1 MSSKYYEWLARN
13 EKPEEPRE
21 LTPAEKRKNWWFYHK
36 WFVLLGV
43 LLAAIAVDI
52 LWSNLSRPQ
61 PDYRFAYVGSNPL
74 PDDTV
79 SALQAALEELG
90 EDANGDG
97 KTAVEIVQ
105 YVSGTD
111 FSEETASQVTLVAD
125 IVECESYFFLL
136 ENPED
141 FQQMNHALRYLDG
154 TLPPED
160 AGAEG
165 TFLLWSQ
172 CPVLAGLELGDYA
185 SVVLGQTATG
195 RNQDVLVNLAFA
207 RRGFWTEKTVAN
219 LSACDALWE
228 ILTEGAEKP

>member
-21 LTPAEKRKNWWFYHK
+21 LTPAEKRKNWWFYNK

-43 LLAAIAVDI
+43 LLAVIAMDI
-52 LWSNLSRPQ
+52 VWNSLSRVQ

-79 SALQAALEELG
+79 SALQTALAELG

-97 KTAVEIVQ
+97 KTTVEIIQ

-111 FSEETASQVTLVAD
+111 AGEETASQVTLVAD

-141 FQQMNHALRYLDG
+141 FQRMNNVLRYLDG

-172 CPVLAGLELGDYA
+172 CPVLAGLELGDYV
-185 SVVLGQTATG
+185 SLVLGQTATG
-195 RNQDVLVNLAFA
+195 RSQDVLANLAFA
-207 RRGFWTEKTVAN
+207 RRSFWTEKTAAN

>member
-43 LLAAIAVDI
+43 LLAVIAADI
-52 LWSNLSRPQ
+52 VWNSLSQAQ
-61 PDYRFAYVGSNPL
+61 PDYRFAYVGRNPL
-74 PDDTV
+74 PEDTV
-79 SALQAALEELG
+79 SALRAALEELG
-90 EDANGDG
+90 EDADGNG
-97 KTAVEIVQ
+97 KTTVEILQ

-111 FSEETASQVTLVAD
+111 FSEETASRVTLVAD

-136 ENPED
+136 EDPES
-141 FQQMNHALRYLDG
+141 FQQLNHALRYLDG

-165 TFLLWSQ
+165 TFLFWSQ
-172 CPVLAGLELGDYA
+172 CPVLAGLELGDYT
-185 SVVLGQTATG
+185 SQVLGKTATG
-195 RNQDVLVNLAFA
+195 RSQDVLANLAFA
-207 RRGFWTEKTVAN
+207 RRGFWSEKTTAN